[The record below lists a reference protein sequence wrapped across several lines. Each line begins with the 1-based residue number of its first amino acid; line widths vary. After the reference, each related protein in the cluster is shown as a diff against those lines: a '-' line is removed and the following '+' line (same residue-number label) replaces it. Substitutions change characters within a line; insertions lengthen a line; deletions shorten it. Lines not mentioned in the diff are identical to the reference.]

1 MKTFGDKKKEAEY
14 LKKILLEEIILGKR
28 GRVKIIRHHD
38 GRYEVQEGVWKGR
51 LFSHDEYELLIKEGS
66 IDPVN
71 THELDDRPH
80 KRALFYKHFN
90 DKLQEYALK
99 EYVKGKK

>member
-1 MKTFGDKKKEAEY
+1 MKTISDKEKEADFLRQI
-14 LKKILLEEIILGKR
+14 LKEDVLIGKR
-28 GRVKIIRHHD
+28 GRVKIVRHHD
-38 GRYEVQEGVWKGR
+38 GRYEVQEEAWKGYF
-51 LFSHDEYELLIKEGS
+51 FSHDEYQFLIQEGS

-90 DKLQEYALK
+90 DRLGEYALK
-99 EYVKGKK
+99 EYVKET